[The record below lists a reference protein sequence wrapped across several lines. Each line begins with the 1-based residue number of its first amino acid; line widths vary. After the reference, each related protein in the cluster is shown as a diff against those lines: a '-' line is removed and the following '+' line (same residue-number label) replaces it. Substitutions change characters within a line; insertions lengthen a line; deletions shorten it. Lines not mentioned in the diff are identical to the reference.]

1 MLPPCFRLVPLLVAG
16 FLTAAATA
24 DETRVWIFTGLPG
37 DQEHHADFEKTLG
50 SLKSAFTNRFGIAA
64 GNLAIYYGP
73 KSAGY
78 AGEAT
83 RENLLAALQQIATI
97 SRESPTTAHWIFFIG
112 HANAIRGGAQLNL
125 PGPDLNSIDLATALE
140 AGNPAAPLTLIF
152 THTAS
157 APFLRPLAA
166 PGRVI
171 ITATAPA
178 DIENETEF
186 PAALAETLNAPTAD
200 ANKDGRLDATELF
213 QATRER
219 VLGRYQKEKL
229 IVREA
234 ALLDGDG
241 DGKGTQR
248 PAEIDA
254 TAAAKHF
261 LTLTTAGKGLE

>member
-1 MLPPCFRLVPLLVAG
+1 MRPIFISCLFFVATTLLNAERVN
-16 FLTAAATA
+16 
-24 DETRVWIFTGLPG
+24 TRVWIFTGLPG
-37 DQEHHADFEKTLG
+37 DEEHHADFEKTLG
-50 SLKSAFTNRFGIAA
+50 SLKAAFTTRLGITPEE
-64 GNLAIYYGP
+64 LAIYYGP
-73 KSAGY
+73 KTAGY
-78 AGEAT
+78 AGETT
-83 RENLLAALQQIATI
+83 RENVMAAIQKIATS
-97 SRESPTTAHWIFFIG
+97 SRESPQTAHWIFFIG

-125 PGPDLNSIDLATALE
+125 PGPDLNSIDLAAALE
-140 AGNPAAPLTLIF
+140 ACNPATSLTLVF

-171 ITATAPA
+171 ITATAPP

-186 PAALAETLNAPTAD
+186 PAALAETLNSQSSD
-200 ANKDGRLDATELF
+200 ANKDGKLDATEIF
-213 QATRER
+213 MATRER

-241 DGKGTQR
+241 DGRGTQR

-261 LTLTTAGKGLE
+261 FTLTTSGKGLE